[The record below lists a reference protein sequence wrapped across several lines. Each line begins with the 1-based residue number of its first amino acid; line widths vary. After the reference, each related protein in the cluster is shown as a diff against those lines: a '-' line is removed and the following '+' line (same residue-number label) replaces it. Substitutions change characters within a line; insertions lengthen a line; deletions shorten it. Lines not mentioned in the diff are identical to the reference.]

1 MGNKPLQIAV
11 ASVAWVAALVTA
23 NAWVA
28 PMKGAA
34 TVLQLNASNLSYYA
48 SSVFLSRIDAGG
60 CERHG
65 RVRTRYLF
73 DYPQKTIN

>member
-48 SSVFLSRIDAGG
+48 SSVFLSASTLVDVSVTGAFALAIFLI
-60 CERHG
+60 
-65 RVRTRYLF
+65 TRKK
-73 DYPQKTIN
+73 Q